1 LLLTLASTL
10 ALTPNKGEIIMVD
23 AWTQRT
29 DPLRNF
35 KFRVSIDPVGTQTTN
50 LANTLSGIKEIGF
63 AQVSGLAVS
72 NQEITYREGG
82 MNTHPHRF
90 VGQSDFTPVAFAR
103 GVFSGQKQLWEW
115 QRFMHSWSSGGVTGA
130 PGLST
135 GDASYRCNITVK
147 VYDHPHTASGPV
159 GPTGSS
165 NGESAN
171 QLRYANDGSAL
182 NGTGQVIQPGVVK
195 LQYKL
200 FNCWPG
206 SYSLSDLSAGDTTGI
221 MVQTMNV
228 YHEGFYIDWTGNEN
242 LATIN

>member
-1 LLLTLASTL
+1 MPTTF
-10 ALTPNKGEIIMVD
+10 
-23 AWTQRT
+23 TQRT

-35 KFRVSIDPVGTQTTN
+35 KFRVSIQPLTTETTSN
-50 LANTLSGIKEIGF
+50 LANATKGIGEIGF
-63 AQVSGLAVS
+63 AQVSGLAVT

-103 GVFSGQKQLWEW
+103 GVFSGQDQLWKW
-115 QRFMHSWSSGGVTGA
+115 QKFMHAWVGGGISGETGLN
-130 PGLST
+130 PG
-135 GDASYRCNITVK
+135 DDNYRCNIIVK

-159 GPTGSS
+159 GTTTNN
-165 NGESAN
+165 NGT
-171 QLRYANDGSAL
+171 LRYAYDG
-182 NGTGQVIQPGVVK
+182 GTTASTTNIIVPGTVK

-221 MVQTMNV
+221 MVQTLNV
-228 YHEGFYIDWTGNEN
+228 YHEGFFIDWTGEQD
-242 LATIN
+242 LSTMA

>member
-1 LLLTLASTL
+1 MADTFTY
-10 ALTPNKGEIIMVD
+10 
-23 AWTQRT
+23 TQRT

-35 KFRVSIDPVGTQTTN
+35 KFRVEIQPLTPSITTGESN
-50 LANTLSGIKEIGF
+50 LTKATKGIGEIGF
-63 AQVSGLAVS
+63 AQVSGLSVT

-103 GVFSGQKQLWEW
+103 GVFSGQDQLWKW
-115 QRFMHSWSSGGVTGA
+115 QQFMHAWVGGGISGGTD
-130 PGLST
+130 LNK
-135 GDASYRCNITVK
+135 GDDAYRCHIVVK
-147 VYDHPHTASGPV
+147 VYDHPHTGSGAV
-159 GPTGSS
+159 GSGT
-165 NGESAN
+165 AN
-171 QLRYANDGSAL
+171 DANATLRYAYDGGAKNTTS
-182 NGTGQVIQPGVVK
+182 NVIVPGKIK

-242 LATIN
+242 LSLLS

>member
-1 LLLTLASTL
+1 MTTTSTNPVF
-10 ALTPNKGEIIMVD
+10 TY
-23 AWTQRT
+23 TQRT

-35 KFRVSIDPVGTQTTN
+35 KFRVNIQPLTGSTITGGTDTN
-50 LANTLSGIKEIGF
+50 LAAAAKGIGDIGF
-63 AQVSGLAVS
+63 AQVSGLSVT

-103 GVFSGQKQLWEW
+103 GVFSGQDQLWKW
-115 QRFMHSWSSGGVTGA
+115 QQFMHAWIGGGVSGGAGLNTGN
-130 PGLST
+130 
-135 GDASYRCNITVK
+135 DEYRCNIIVK
-147 VYDHPHTASGPV
+147 VYDHPHNNAGAVGTGTAHD
-159 GPTGSS
+159 
-165 NGESAN
+165 AAAL
-171 QLRYANDGSAL
+171 LRYSYDGGNTSTTSAPI
-182 NGTGQVIQPGVVK
+182 VPGKVK

-206 SYSLSDLSAGDTTGI
+206 SFSLSDLSAGDTTGI

-242 LATIN
+242 LSVIS

>member
-1 LLLTLASTL
+1 MATTV
-10 ALTPNKGEIIMVD
+10 T

-35 KFRVSIDPVGTQTTN
+35 KFRVSIEPIGTQSTN
-50 LANTLSGIKEIGF
+50 LKSTLTGIQEIGF

-103 GVFSGQKQLWEW
+103 GVFSGQDQLWQW
-115 QRFMHSWSSGGVTGA
+115 QRFMHAWAGGGVNGD
-130 PGLST
+130 PGLAT

-147 VYDHPHTASGPV
+147 VYDHPHTSTYMTDGAAEGST
-159 GPTGSS
+159 PT
-165 NGESAN
+165 
-171 QLRYANDGSAL
+171 LRYANDGSAL
-182 NGTGQVIQPGVVK
+182 NGTNQVINPGVVK

-228 YHEGFYIDWTGNEN
+228 YHEGFYIDWTGT
-242 LATIN
+242 LDLSKIS

>member
-1 LLLTLASTL
+1 MATNVT
-10 ALTPNKGEIIMVD
+10 
-23 AWTQRT
+23 AWSQRT

-35 KFRVSIDPVGTQTTN
+35 KFRVSIQPIGTGN
-50 LANTLSGIKEIGF
+50 LAETLKGIDEIGF

-103 GVFSGQKQLWEW
+103 GVFADQAQMWQW
-115 QRFMHSWSSGGVTGA
+115 QRFMHSWVGGGVSGGEKLA
-130 PGLST
+130 T
-135 GDASYRCNITVK
+135 GDTSYRCNITVK

-159 GPTGSS
+159 AVGQGD
-165 NGESAN
+165 
-171 QLRYANDGSAL
+171 LRYQNDGSAL
-182 NGTGQVIQPGVVK
+182 NGANQVITPGLVK

-200 FNCWPG
+200 YNCWPG

-228 YHEGFYIDWTGNEN
+228 YHEGFYIDWTGAED
-242 LATIN
+242 LSAI

>member
-1 LLLTLASTL
+1 MT
-10 ALTPNKGEIIMVD
+10 TPVFSY
-23 AWTQRT
+23 TQRT

-35 KFRVSIDPVGTQTTN
+35 KFRVQIQPLATAATGQESN
-50 LANTLSGIKEIGF
+50 LAKATKGIGEIGF
-63 AQVSGLAVS
+63 AQVSGLSVT

-103 GVFSGQKQLWEW
+103 GVFSGQDQLWKW
-115 QRFMHSWSSGGVTGA
+115 QQFMHAWVGGGISGGDNLN
-130 PGLST
+130 PGN
-135 GDASYRCNITVK
+135 DEYRCNIIVK
-147 VYDHPHTASGPV
+147 VYDHPHNKSGAV
-159 GPTGSS
+159 GGTGNDSTS
-165 NGESAN
+165 V
-171 QLRYANDGSAL
+171 LRYAYDGGAKESTS
-182 NGTGQVIQPGVVK
+182 NTIVPGKVK

-228 YHEGFYIDWTGNEN
+228 YHEGFYIDWTGDEN
-242 LATIN
+242 LSTIS

>member
-1 LLLTLASTL
+1 MTT
-10 ALTPNKGEIIMVD
+10 TFTT
-23 AWTQRT
+23 TQRT

-35 KFRVSIDPVGTQTTN
+35 KFRVQIQP
-50 LANTLSGIKEIGF
+50 LSGSGEAGTDSALGKAALGIGDIGF
-63 AQVSGLAVS
+63 AQVSGLSVT

-103 GVFSGQKQLWEW
+103 GVFSGQDQLWKW
-115 QRFMHSWSSGGVTGA
+115 QQFMHAWIGGGVTG
-130 PGLST
+130 GTDLSKE
-135 GDASYRCNITVK
+135 DNYRCHIIVK
-147 VYDHPHTASGPV
+147 VYDHPHNASGAV
-159 GPTGSS
+159 GSTG
-165 NGESAN
+165 NDAAN
-171 QLRYANDGSAL
+171 VLKYAYDGGATATTT
-182 NGTGQVIQPGVVK
+182 NVVVPGKVK

-206 SYSLSDLSAGDTTGI
+206 SFSLSDLSAGDTTGI

-242 LATIN
+242 LSLTV

>member
-1 LLLTLASTL
+1 MSATTTAY
-10 ALTPNKGEIIMVD
+10 
-23 AWTQRT
+23 TQRT

-35 KFRVSIDPVGTQTTN
+35 KFRVSIQPLTGETDSN
-50 LANTLSGIKEIGF
+50 LYKATKGIGEIGF
-63 AQVSGLAVS
+63 AQVSGLAVT

-103 GVFSGQKQLWEW
+103 GVFSGQDQLWTW
-115 QRFMHSWSSGGVTGA
+115 QKFMHAWVGGGISGGT
-130 PGLST
+130 GLST
-135 GDASYRCNITVK
+135 GDGNYRCNIIVK
-147 VYDHPHTASGPV
+147 VYDHPHTASGTV
-159 GPTGSS
+159 GTGVN
-165 NGESAN
+165 NGGT
-171 QLRYANDGSAL
+171 LRYQYDG
-182 NGTGQVIQPGVVK
+182 GTPVTENNIIVPGVVK

-228 YHEGFYIDWTGNEN
+228 YHEGFYIDWTGEED
-242 LATIN
+242 LSAVA